1 MSTQTRPS
9 PEVLGMRRFCFVGQR
24 VRAEGMECGN
34 LRRVG
39 RGAFRH
45 WGRAIGE
52 EQELTGFC
60 NRRTSTSKL
69 QESKMKRILRLGSL
83 VAIAALSAGVLAG
96 CSSDDTDKGSDSGD
110 ALKVAFVYIGPVG
123 DAGWTKKHDDG
134 RKYLEATLD
143 KKVEV
148 TYLES
153 VPEGARSEQTFE
165 KLARDGYGLIFGTSF
180 GYGDAML
187 KVAKK
192 YPNVKFEWATGYKTS
207 KNLGTY
213 FGAAEE
219 ARYLSGIAAGAASK
233 SGKIG
238 YVAAFPIPEVL
249 RGINAFTLGAQSVNP
264 AATVQVV
271 WTSTWFGPDK
281 EKQAAESL
289 RDAGADVLAMH
300 QDSPATGQVA
310 EAAGLKWV
318 GYNDNLERFAP
329 TAWLTGP
336 VWDWG
341 PYYVATAQAVI
352 NGKWKSGQYYG
363 TMDDGLVGLAPFGPS
378 VSAATQAAI
387 LAKEAEI
394 KAGTFKPFTGPI
406 VDQAGNV
413 IVPAGETASLGAL
426 LGTDYFVKGVIGEIP
441 KG

>member
-1 MSTQTRPS
+1 
-9 PEVLGMRRFCFVGQR
+9 
-24 VRAEGMECGN
+24 
-34 LRRVG
+34 
-39 RGAFRH
+39 
-45 WGRAIGE
+45 
-52 EQELTGFC
+52 
-60 NRRTSTSKL
+60 
-69 QESKMKRILRLGSL
+69 MKRILRLGSL
-83 VAIAALSAGVLAG
+83 VAIAALAAYVLVG
-96 CSSDDTDKGSDSGD
+96 LISSDDTDKGSGSGD

-352 NGKWKSGQYYG
+352 NDKWKSDQYYG
-363 TMDDGLVGLAPFGPS
+363 TMADGLVGLAPFGPS

>member
-1 MSTQTRPS
+1 
-9 PEVLGMRRFCFVGQR
+9 
-24 VRAEGMECGN
+24 
-34 LRRVG
+34 
-39 RGAFRH
+39 
-45 WGRAIGE
+45 
-52 EQELTGFC
+52 
-60 NRRTSTSKL
+60 
-69 QESKMKRILRLGSL
+69 MKRVLKFGSL
-83 VAIAALSAGVLAG
+83 VAIAAMTAGLLAG
-96 CSSDDTDKGSDSGD
+96 CSSSSDSDKESGNGD

-134 RKYLEATLD
+134 RQYLEETLG

-153 VPEGARSEQTFE
+153 VPEGAKSEQTFE

-192 YPNVKFEWATGYKTS
+192 YPNVKFEWATGYKTAA
-207 KNLGTY
+207 NLGTY

-233 SGKIG
+233 TGKIG

-289 RDAGADVLAMH
+289 RDAGADVLSMH

-329 TAWLTGP
+329 NAWLTGA
-336 VWDWG
+336 VWNWG

-352 NGKWKSGQYYG
+352 DGKWKADQYYG
-363 TMDDGLVGLAPFGPS
+363 TIADGLVGLAPFGTS
-378 VSAATQAAI
+378 VTAETQAQIA
-387 LAKEAEI
+387 AKQVEI

-406 VDQAGNV
+406 EDQAGKV
-413 IVPAGETASLGAL
+413 IVPAGETASLVDL
-426 LGTDYFVKGVIGEIP
+426 LGTDYLVKGVIGEIP
-441 KG
+441 KD